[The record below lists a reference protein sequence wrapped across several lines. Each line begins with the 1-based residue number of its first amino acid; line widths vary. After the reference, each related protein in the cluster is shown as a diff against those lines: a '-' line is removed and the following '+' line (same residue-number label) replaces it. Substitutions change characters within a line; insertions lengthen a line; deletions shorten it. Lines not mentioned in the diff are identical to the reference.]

1 MPLKVRN
8 GSSAWSTASAIKVRN
23 GSGGWSSA
31 TNGYVRGPSGWQQFF
46 GGFSPITY
54 DTSTNIAASG
64 TVTIPSGA
72 TTLVLEVWSGG
83 GGGGCA
89 SAGIDGY
96 GGGGGGYSKTTFT
109 VSSAA
114 GKTIQ
119 YSRGAKGT
127 GGLNPAGYG
136 TNGGSSTASSGVTNP
151 FSMQNISITGGTGG
165 NWGGSF
171 TPPYSGI
178 GGVVTNNNA
187 GATNT
192 DGNDGFLRVGGFAL
206 SGDNSNSAGAGGDGE
221 IAGGGVSG
229 YDGENGRVIFT
240 FT

>member
-1 MPLKVRN
+1 MALKVWS
-8 GSSAWSTASAIKVRN
+8 GSAWQQASAIKVWNGTAWTSATAGKVWN
-23 GSGGWSSA
+23 GSAW
-31 TNGYVRGPSGWQQFF
+31 VEFF
-46 GGFSPITY
+46 GFTPTTY
-54 DTSTNIAASG
+54 DTATNIAASG

-72 TTLVLEVWSGG
+72 TTLILEVWSGG
-83 GGGGCA
+83 GGGGAA
-89 SAGIDGY
+89 SSGINGY

-119 YSRGAKGT
+119 YARGAKGT
-127 GGLNPAGYG
+127 GGLNPAGLG
-136 TNGGSSTASSGVTNP
+136 TNGGSSTSSSGVSNP

-165 NWGGSF
+165 NWGGTGS
-171 TPPYSGI
+171 PPYYGI

-192 DGNDGFLRVGGFAL
+192 DGNDGFLSSGGFAL
-206 SGDNSNSAGAGGDGE
+206 GGDNSNSAGGGGDGE
-221 IAGGGVSG
+221 TAPGGVAGS
-229 YDGENGRVIFT
+229 DGQDGRVIFT